1 MRLPHRDGRVHLLL
15 LSTHVDLTVHG
26 ICIRATCT
34 LDVLSLDRTLHGL
47 PIHHL
52 VHLVSTVLWLPVC
65 VRLTAERLLE
75 GIIFTIYHH
84 G

>member
-1 MRLPHRDGRVHLLL
+1 MRLSHCDGRVHLLL
-15 LSTHVDLTVHG
+15 LSTHVDLAIHG
-26 ICIRATCT
+26 ISIRATCT

-52 VHLVSTVLWLPVC
+52 VHLVSTVLRLPVS

-75 GIIFTIYHH
+75 GIIFIIYHH